1 LIGNV
6 KPYKGV
12 LPFLENM
19 IAPAPEGF
27 TVSVYGQWSEELR
40 AERARLPAALPFHFH
55 DRFLDDAALRHAFL
69 TSPIVVMPYQAASQ
83 SGIFYNCLFYGCIPI
98 VTDLGEAAARL
109 RAVGL
114 ERLCFSLAS
123 RDSFL
128 AACTFVEEERASVLE
143 KLWSL
148 RRASAFAWNRL

>member
-1 LIGNV
+1 
-6 KPYKGV
+6 
-12 LPFLENM
+12 
-19 IAPAPEGF
+19 
-27 TVSVYGQWSEELR
+27 
-40 AERARLPAALPFHFH
+40 
-55 DRFLDDAALRHAFL
+55 
-69 TSPIVVMPYQAASQ
+69 MPYLAASQ

-109 RAVGL
+109 RAARL

-148 RRASAFAWNRL
+148 RGASAFAWNRL

>member
-1 LIGNV
+1 MPLQ
-6 KPYKGV
+6 
-12 LPFLENM
+12 L
-19 IAPAPEGF
+19 
-27 TVSVYGQWSEELR
+27 
-40 AERARLPAALPFHFH
+40 H

-98 VTDLGEAAARL
+98 VTDLGEATARL
-109 RAVGL
+109 RAARL
-114 ERLCFSLAS
+114 ERLCFSLVS